1 MRVIYVLV
9 IALYIL
15 VTALITPSTA
25 LPDLFARRSIYHGP
39 LRTCYE
45 TVQADKNWFAI
56 AWKSGNEKDKTTC
69 KSLKSLIGKQVKLKG
84 FNCFWYW
91 SDRGEEGITK
101 ATGYLERKEGMARN
115 ALTGPVESL
124 WGEGAVKHCACYEPG
139 GFRSMAMPLRL
150 I

>member
-1 MRVIYVLV
+1 MDPGL
-9 IALYIL
+9 
-15 VTALITPSTA
+15 
-25 LPDLFARRSIYHGP
+25 

-45 TVQADKNWFAI
+45 TIQADKNWFAI

-115 ALTGPVESL
+115 TLTGPVESL
-124 WGEGAVKHCACYEPG
+124 WGEGAVRHCTFE
-139 GFRSMAMPLRL
+139 
-150 I
+150 